1 MTSDRRPRFHFVRKV
16 QRGISDRE
24 TKEIRALVA
33 RFVTRAYLGE
43 HLRPEEGISL
53 TMGESAAARA
63 VSGAL
68 PANADGPQ
76 DGALQP

>member
-1 MTSDRRPRFHFVRKV
+1 
-16 QRGISDRE
+16 
-24 TKEIRALVA
+24 VA